1 MGGVFDRKMS
11 SEFDGSSL
19 FSMICICEELGCFV
33 HASGVRNFDSQKVI
47 LNFMT
52 RLNSEERKAREAA
65 FAELLASMNPKSAL
79 RREMVAA
86 RVRAGL
92 TQAQLARRMGTKQ
105 SVIARLETG
114 GRSPSINTL
123 RTLAEATGSRLVV
136 RLDAIEAS

>member
-1 MGGVFDRKMS
+1 
-11 SEFDGSSL
+11 
-19 FSMICICEELGCFV
+19 
-33 HASGVRNFDSQKVI
+33 
-47 LNFMT
+47 MT
-52 RLNSEERKAREAA
+52 RLNSEERKARDAA

-136 RLDAIEAS
+136 RLDALETS